1 VRRRQSPP
9 HRLFSEHEAFVA
21 TTSQEEFT
29 LDTAAE
35 LAAEEGGSKIQG
47 KSPWAL
53 AGRRLRRNYVA
64 LGFLAIFILV
74 LLVCLLAPLY
84 GKHVSHVGPDTPNAG
99 GSIHE
104 NGKTIPVL
112 SRGGSTFGQGGSV
125 KVTVG
130 GIPIGPQWG
139 ASGGEY
145 FFGAD
150 GLGRDVGTRL
160 LYGGRN
166 SLMVGLTAAAITT
179 ILSIVLA
186 LLAAYFGGA
195 PDWIISR
202 FFDLIWAFP
211 VILLGIALGTALSIN
226 GFHHTII
233 PSFWIFPGLTLNIP
247 AGSLWIPIG
256 VIAFVFIPYIGRP
269 LRGQILALRNRE
281 FVEASTAQGASSL
294 RIMFTELL
302 PNIASSVIVLFTLIV
317 ANAILTEVGLS
328 FLGAGVQP
336 PHPSWGTMIADGQDV
351 LASDPWLSLL
361 PGIMITITVLS
372 LNVFGDGLRD
382 ALDPRA
388 KVRIEH

>member
-1 VRRRQSPP
+1 
-9 HRLFSEHEAFVA
+9 VA
-21 TTSQEEFT
+21 TTGQEEFT
-29 LDTAAE
+29 LDTASE
-35 LAAEEGGSKIQG
+35 LAAEEGGSKIEG

-64 LGFLAIFILV
+64 LVFLGIFILV
-74 LLVCLLAPLY
+74 LLVCLLAPVY
-84 GKHVSHVGPDTPNAG
+84 SSHVSHLNVDTPNAG
-99 GSIHE
+99 GHITK
-104 NGKTIPVL
+104 NGEKIPIL
-112 SRGGSTFGQGGSV
+112 SKGSTTFGSGGQV
-125 KVTVG
+125 HLVAG

-139 ASGGEY
+139 ATGGPY

-166 SLMVGLTAAAITT
+166 SLMIGLSSAAITT

-226 GFHHTII
+226 GFNHGPIHIG
-233 PSFWIFPGLTLNIP
+233 P
-247 AGSLWIPIG
+247 GSLWIPIG

-269 LRGQILALRNRE
+269 LRGQVLALRNRE
-281 FVEASTAQGASSL
+281 FVEASTAQGAGSL

-302 PNIASSVIVLFTLIV
+302 PNIASSVLVLFTLIV

-361 PGIMITITVLS
+361 PGIMITITVIS

>member
-1 VRRRQSPP
+1 M
-9 HRLFSEHEAFVA
+9 A
-21 TTSQEEFT
+21 TTGQEEFT

-35 LAAEEGGSKIQG
+35 LAAEEKGSKIEG

-64 LGFLAIFILV
+64 LGFLGVFILIV
-74 LLVCLLAPLY
+74 LACMLAPLY
-84 GKHVSHVGPDTPNAG
+84 ASHVSHIGPTDENASG
-99 GSIHE
+99 FIHE
-104 NGKTIPVL
+104 NGRRIPVI
-112 SRGGSTFGQGGSV
+112 SHSHSSFGKNGEV
-125 KVTVG
+125 HLTAG

-139 ASGGEY
+139 ASGAPY

-166 SLMVGLTAAAITT
+166 SLQIGLTAAVITT
-179 ILSIVLA
+179 VLSIILA
-186 LLAAYFGGA
+186 LVAAFFGSA

-211 VILLGIALGTALSIN
+211 VVLLGIALGTALSID
-226 GFHHTII
+226 GFHHWGI
-233 PSFWIFPGLTLNIP
+233 NIA
-247 AGSLWIPIG
+247 AGSLWIPTA

-269 LRGQILALRNRE
+269 LRGQVLALRNRE
-281 FVEASTAQGASSL
+281 FVEAATAQGASSF

-302 PNIASSVIVLFTLIV
+302 PNIASSVLVLFTLIV
-317 ANAILTEVGLS
+317 ANAILTEVALS

-336 PHPSWGTMIADGQDV
+336 PNPSWGTMIADGQDV
-351 LASDPWLSLL
+351 LASDPWLSIL
-361 PGIMITITVLS
+361 PGIAITITVIS